1 MFNWLVKQFSA
12 AGDNPDSLGSEK
24 GLQAFIARLPIAIPA
39 STVEV
44 LSEQFENAAALEL
57 TSDELRYA
65 LKCLD
70 ERAQEPLAEIGL
82 NLFED
87 RLGRG
92 ISETVWLTLA
102 RFHRNVHTGYRVC
115 LDGLP
120 ARDQQTHIE
129 HSDAVLIA
137 CRAMAALGR
146 YKTLLRMR
154 YRDVDATFW
163 EHTLELAS
171 WITRSRGNTT
181 LTELYPDTGY
191 RTTFEREYL
200 IALLFEAAP
209 IANLLPAQMF
219 ALDLILRR
227 YAADYQ
233 FSDRYHDSTPFVFDL
248 EGATIAKRW
257 LKGLNPRPG
266 LRFFGVADAYG
277 QLVELC
283 KQAKTS
289 RVLPDWLGSARLDVD
304 SYRALLDLLVSH
316 WSAQPPQ
323 RLHRRNRVT
332 GEVLVVHGIALVR
345 RMIAASEYAKVG
357 GRLSPE
363 DNTPYDSDVFH
374 ERRFG
379 SVSEPDQDS
388 DVQSSSPMETLQ
400 KIEREGDRQVTE
412 DWTITDVS
420 ETGIGAAVARA
431 HGGWA
436 RIGMLVGFR
445 STNSLEWHIAI
456 VRRLVRSSPGRLS
469 VGLQTIPATVC
480 CARLRIPAKDDDT
493 YWSPIA
499 GTGDVQHDVI
509 LLRDDRSMSLL
520 LDPGVFLGEMECVMS
535 LDNRW
540 LPVKLERNL
549 ERGDNYEHVAISHLG
564 VQTAE

>member
-12 AGDNPDSLGSEK
+12 AEGDPDSLGSEK
-24 GLQAFIARLPIAIPA
+24 GLAAFIARLPVTVPA
-39 STVEV
+39 NTVEV
-44 LSEQFENAAALEL
+44 LSEKFENASALEL
-57 TSDELRYA
+57 TSNQLRYA

-70 ERAQEPLAEIGL
+70 ERAQEPLATVGS

-92 ISETVWLTLA
+92 ISDTVWLTLA
-102 RFHRNVHTGYRVC
+102 RFHRNVHSGYRIC

-120 ARDQQTHIE
+120 TRDQQSHIE

-137 CRAMAALGR
+137 SRAMAALGR

-154 YRDVDATFW
+154 YLDVDATFW

-181 LTELYPDTGY
+181 LIELYPGTSY
-191 RTTFEREYL
+191 QTTFEREYL
-200 IALLFEAAP
+200 VALLFEAAP
-209 IANLLPAQMF
+209 IANLVPAQMF

-227 YAADYQ
+227 HAANYQ

-248 EGATIAKRW
+248 EGATVAKRW
-257 LKGLNPRPG
+257 LKGLSPRPG
-266 LRFFGVADAYG
+266 LRFFGAADAYG
-277 QLVELC
+277 QLVALC
-283 KQAKTS
+283 KQAKES
-289 RVLPDWLGSARLDVD
+289 RELPDWLGSARLDVE

-316 WSAQPPQ
+316 WSEQPPQ
-323 RLHRRNRVT
+323 RRHRRNRVT
-332 GEVLVVHGIALVR
+332 GEVLVVHGVGPVR
-345 RMIAASEYAKVG
+345 RMIAASEHARGG
-357 GRLSPE
+357 GRLSHE
-363 DNTPYDSDVFH
+363 DNTPDLDR
-374 ERRFG
+374 ERRVDNFSG
-379 SVSEPDQDS
+379 RVQDS
-388 DVQSSSPMETLQ
+388 DVQGLSPMEMLQ
-400 KIEREGDRQVTE
+400 RFELEGDRQLTE
-412 DWTITDVS
+412 NWTMTDVS

-456 VRRLVRSSPGRLS
+456 VRRLIRSSPGKLS
-469 VGLQTIPATVC
+469 VGLQTIAATAC
-480 CARLRIPAKDDDT
+480 CARLRVPAKDDDA

-509 LLRDDRSMSLL
+509 LLRDSQSMSLL
-520 LDPGVFLGEMECVMS
+520 LDPGVFLGEMECMMS
-535 LDNRW
+535 VDKRW
-540 LPVKLERNL
+540 HPVKLERNL
-549 ERGDNYEHVAISHLG
+549 ESGYDYEHVAISQFS
-564 VQTAE
+564 VQTAH